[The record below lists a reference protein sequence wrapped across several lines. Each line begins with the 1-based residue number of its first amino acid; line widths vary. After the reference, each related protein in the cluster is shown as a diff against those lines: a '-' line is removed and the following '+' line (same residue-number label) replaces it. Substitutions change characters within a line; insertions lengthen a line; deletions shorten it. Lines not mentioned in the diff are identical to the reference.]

1 MSRSKSYNEM
11 STVKSKVT
19 YNAMGEK
26 VNIKKNMNSSI
37 AGNVPDVNVYGNC
50 DKLRRKWN
58 KTVTSKVD
66 ASTNI
71 KKFPRTI
78 LKNIP
83 EEFKKL
89 IYKNI
94 EFPNLWSPNDEN
106 WFDMRRTMRIA
117 RTILEMR

>member
-1 MSRSKSYNEM
+1 M

-58 KTVTSKVD
+58 KTLTSKVN
-66 ASTNI
+66 AITNI
-71 KKFPRTI
+71 KKIPRTI

-83 EEFKKL
+83 EAFKKL

>member
-1 MSRSKSYNEM
+1 M

-26 VNIKKNMNSSI
+26 VNIKKSMNSSI
-37 AGNVPDVNVYGNC
+37 AGNLPDVNVYGNC